1 MFGRQKPTP
10 PIFTRH
16 PQSGDAPRLAPGFDP
31 SSVSL
36 DLLADHCAARKAEI
50 KRLTEEL
57 EPCETALKARATP
70 GEKITT
76 PSGAVVQVVESQAV
90 EITDPEK
97 LKDLL
102 GEEAFCAL
110 TRADV
115 KYRAEPG
122 LNDLACD
129 ADSPV
134 GEKLREGVF
143 VRTTIRVRYTPPKA
157 R

>member
-57 EPCETALKARATP
+57 DRYEATLKARATP
-70 GEKITT
+70 GEKIVT
-76 PSGAVVQVVESQAV
+76 PSGAAVLIVESQTV
-90 EITDPEK
+90 TVTDVTRLQEI
-97 LKDLL
+97 L
-102 GEEAFCAL
+102 GEGFDAL
-110 TRADV
+110 VKTRVNYA
-115 KYRAEPG
+115 AEEG
-122 LNDLACD
+122 LKRLACD
-129 ADSPV
+129 ADDVV
-134 GEKLREGVF
+134 GQKLREGLTV
-143 VRTTIRVRYTPPKA
+143 TISRSVRYTLPKA
-157 R
+157 A